1 MLIKNFRSIFSLAL
15 CVILMLTISLFP
27 TKKVQAATSFAKGA
41 DVGWLSEMEYYK
53 WNFYND
59 NGVKQDCLQILKDHG
74 INSIRFR
81 VWVNPSRGF
90 CNKDDV
96 VKQAVRAKNM
106 GFRIM
111 IDFHY
116 SDTWCDPGQ
125 QAKPAAWANYD
136 FNGLMDAV
144 YNYTYD
150 VMSTLKSNGVYP
162 EWVQVGN
169 ETNNG
174 MLWEEGRAST
184 NMKNFAWLINCG
196 YDAVKK
202 VNSSSKVIVHLPG
215 GDNNEVYR
223 WLFDGLQA
231 NGAKYD
237 VIGMSLYPTT
247 TNWASLN
254 KLCLDNMNDMVK
266 RYGKEVM
273 LCEVGMD
280 VTQPLICKEFL
291 TDIIK
296 KTKSVTGGKGIGVFY
311 WEPECYGDWNEYY
324 KGAFDS
330 TGKPT
335 VALDAFL

>member
-15 CVILMLTISLFP
+15 CVILILTFSFFP
-27 TKKVQAATSFAKGA
+27 AKNVQATTTFAKGA

-53 WNFYND
+53 WAFYNS

-106 GFRIM
+106 GFRIL

-125 QAKPAAWANYD
+125 QAKPSAWKNYD
-136 FNGLMDAV
+136 FNCLMNAV

-150 VMSTLKSNGVYP
+150 VMSTLKSNGVNP

-184 NMKNFAWLINCG
+184 NMKNFAWLVNSG

-202 VNSSSKVIVHLPG
+202 VNSNSKVIIHLPG
-215 GDNNEVYR
+215 GDNNEVFR
-223 WLFDGLQA
+223 WLFDGLKA

-237 VIGMSLYPTT
+237 VIGMSLYPNT

-254 KLCLDNMNDMVK
+254 KLCLANMNDMVN

-280 VTQPLICKEFL
+280 VNSPLICKAFL
-291 TDIIK
+291 TDIIN
-296 KTKSVTGGKGIGVFY
+296 KTKSVSGGKGIGVFY
-311 WEPECYGDWNEYY
+311 WEPECYGDWNKYY

-335 VALDAFL
+335 AALDAFL